1 MKFRRFKLSYF
12 QQLFLVFG
20 LVLAASCQTNATEYK
35 NYDVLLAE
43 IIEANG
49 LNASQ
54 IALLIDKSDYK
65 LTVLVDTL
73 VIKEYPVVFGKNPVD
88 DKLRQGD
95 QCTPEGTFKM
105 LSKYPHKNWSKFIWI
120 NYPNNESWQ
129 KHNTAKREGLI
140 PQNSKIGGEIGIH
153 GVPDGADI
161 AIDLKLN
168 WTLGCISMKN
178 KDINELYPYVSKS
191 TEIVIRK

>member
-105 LSKYPHKNWSKFIWI
+105 LSKYPHKKWSKFIWI
-120 NYPNNESWQ
+120 NYPNDETWQ
-129 KHNTAKREGLI
+129 KHNAAKQEGLI
-140 PQNSKIGGEIGIH
+140 PQNLRIGGEIGIH

>member
-105 LSKYPHKNWSKFIWI
+105 LSKYPHKKWSKFIWI
-120 NYPNNESWQ
+120 NYPNDETWQ
-129 KHNTAKREGLI
+129 KHNAAKQEGLI
-140 PQNSKIGGEIGIH
+140 PQNSRIGGEIGIH